1 MKLLLKLQ
9 RSLQKFYNKNAVLIR
24 AVLKFLLALTVFQ
37 VIQMQ
42 FQSGNTIRDLLITVG
57 AAGICAFLSTNTI
70 SVVAGVFL
78 IGNLAS
84 MSIEA
89 LGVGGAA
96 IFIIGLIYF
105 GMGPKE
111 SASMLL
117 MPVSLWLHIPC
128 LIPVVLG
135 LTLELPSAVGIVVGT
150 VLYYMVQIITGSA
163 YMAHSGS
170 DMNEILKNIT
180 GVVGEIAQAKEMI
193 LMVVIL
199 LLVFLI
205 VFMIRRMSVDYAWHF
220 AIGAGVCSYV
230 LLSVIGIFMLESG
243 ESFIGTVISAVVTVF
258 AGLVVQIFMFHAD
271 YRRTE
276 KVQFEDDEYYYYV
289 KAVPKMGKKKSHS
302 QQINDYAQP
311 RMPEYTQER
320 NQAAQPRMSEYAQ
333 ERNQATQPR
342 MPEYTQE
349 RNQATQ
355 PRMSEYVQERNQVQ
369 NQRQMGRNYQNQ
381 SRYDAPTP
389 KIDVQEQQRQ
399 EWLRRRTEQGGSRY
413 DKRKG
418 G

>member
-1 MKLLLKLQ
+1 
-9 RSLQKFYNKNAVLIR
+9 
-24 AVLKFLLALTVFQ
+24 
-37 VIQMQ
+37 
-42 FQSGNTIRDLLITVG
+42 
-57 AAGICAFLSTNTI
+57 
-70 SVVAGVFL
+70 
-78 IGNLAS
+78 
-84 MSIEA
+84 
-89 LGVGGAA
+89 
-96 IFIIGLIYF
+96 
-105 GMGPKE
+105 
-111 SASMLL
+111 MLL

-135 LTLELPSAVGIVVGT
+135 LTLELPSAVGVVVGT

-289 KAVPKMGKKKSHS
+289 KAVPKIGKKKSHS

-311 RMPEYTQER
+311 RM
-320 NQAAQPRMSEYAQ
+320 S
-333 ERNQATQPR
+333 
-342 MPEYTQE
+342 EYTQE

>member
-42 FQSGNTIRDLLITVG
+42 FQSGNTIRDLLITIG

-78 IGNLAS
+78 ISNLAS

-105 GMGPKE
+105 GMGSKE
-111 SASMLL
+111 SVSMLL

-230 LLSVIGIFMLESG
+230 LLSVIGIFMLKSG

-289 KAVPKMGKKKSHS
+289 KAVPKIGKKKSHS

-311 RMPEYTQER
+311 RM
-320 NQAAQPRMSEYAQ
+320 S
-333 ERNQATQPR
+333 
-342 MPEYTQE
+342 EYTQE

>member
-1 MKLLLKLQ
+1 MKLLLQLQ

-37 VIQMQ
+37 VIQTQ
-42 FQSGNTIRDLLITVG
+42 FQLDNTIRDILITIA

-117 MPVSLWLHIPC
+117 MPVTLWFHIPC

-135 LTLELPSAVGIVVGT
+135 LTSELPSALGIVVGT
-150 VLYYMVQIITGSA
+150 ILYYIVQIITGSS
-163 YMAHSGS
+163 YMALSGS
-170 DMNEILKNIT
+170 DMNEILKNVT
-180 GVVGEIAQAKEMI
+180 GIVGEIMQAKEMI
-193 LMVVIL
+193 LMIVIL
-199 LLVFLI
+199 LIVFLI
-205 VFMIRRMSVDYAWHF
+205 VYMIRRMSVDYAWHF
-220 AIGAGVCSYV
+220 AIGAGVFSYV
-230 LLSVIGIFMLESG
+230 LLTVIGIFMLESK

-258 AGLVVQIFMFHAD
+258 AGLAVQIFMFHAD

-289 KAVPKMGKKKSHS
+289 KAVPKIGRKKSRS
-302 QQINDYAQP
+302 QPTNDYVQPRTVEPIQDRNYMAQP
-311 RMPEYTQER
+311 RTAEPIQDRNYMAQPKMPEY
-320 NQAAQPRMSEYAQ
+320 
-333 ERNQATQPR
+333 
-342 MPEYTQE
+342 
-349 RNQATQ
+349 
-355 PRMSEYVQERNQVQ
+355 VQDEKNLQ
-369 NQRQMGRNYQNQ
+369 NQRRSEHSYQNA
-381 SRYDAPTP
+381 SRYNAPTY
-389 KIDVQEQQRQ
+389 KIDAQEQQRQ

>member
-42 FQSGNTIRDLLITVG
+42 FQSGNTMRDLLITVG

-78 IGNLAS
+78 ISNLAS

-199 LLVFLI
+199 ILVFLI

-289 KAVPKMGKKKSHS
+289 KAVPKIGKKKSRS
-302 QQINDYAQP
+302 QQTNEYAQP
-311 RMPEYTQER
+311 RTTEYVQERNQAAQPRMSEYTQER
-320 NQAAQPRMSEYAQ
+320 NQAAQPRMF
-333 ERNQATQPR
+333 
-342 MPEYTQE
+342 
-349 RNQATQ
+349 
-355 PRMSEYVQERNQVQ
+355 EYVQERNQVQ
-369 NQRQMGRNYQNQ
+369 SQQQVERNYQNL
-381 SRYDAPTP
+381 SRYNAPTP